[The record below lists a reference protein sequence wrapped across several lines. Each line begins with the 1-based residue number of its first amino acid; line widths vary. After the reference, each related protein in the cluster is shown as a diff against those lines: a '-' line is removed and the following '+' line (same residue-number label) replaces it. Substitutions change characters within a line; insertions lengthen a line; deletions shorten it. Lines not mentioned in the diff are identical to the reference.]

1 MENAVASRCCGRPK
15 TTGTRRQSG
24 NASSRR
30 TAASRPHP
38 ERSAAG
44 GLMPAGSVVRR
55 QQLQCSKGIAMDTVT
70 AISERRLEAVPTAAG
85 PASTKMLTVTATY
98 LLSEDGRKASLLDGG
113 DGKAVQQLSLQVPAN
128 RLHLVT
134 VDAHGVAR
142 LKLKPQYRLD
152 GDNGTV
158 RVDAAPTYDAPP
170 EVEELFREAARNH
183 QLERAY
189 HAERQTAKVK
199 RREADQERRAAI
211 AKAFLADP
219 ARRALVHPTPSP
231 KRCLLETEEG
241 RVFFDAD
248 TDVAPARDVPA
259 EAHRRFR
266 ADLRAKRECNLKTR
280 SQQLAQHEEK
290 KRFAAEWIA
299 THGTADQQARQAAGV
314 LPLEEVVEA
323 MTDYAFAAI
332 AERQR
337 YVPDGVQR
345 LQELLKERRTET
357 RPISRDSVLVR
368 IDTAETMTAAQ
379 WALINEFRMLLPEA
393 TIALRSHNIASKTD
407 ASLSIGPFFGVLVT
421 QRVGPFTIRREY
433 AAPEST
439 NRE

>member
-1 MENAVASRCCGRPK
+1 
-15 TTGTRRQSG
+15 
-24 NASSRR
+24 
-30 TAASRPHP
+30 
-38 ERSAAG
+38 
-44 GLMPAGSVVRR
+44 
-55 QQLQCSKGIAMDTVT
+55 MDTVT
-70 AISERRLEAVPTAAG
+70 AISERRFEAVPTAAG
-85 PASTKMLTVTATY
+85 PASAKMLTVTATY
-98 LLSEDGRKASLLDGG
+98 LLSEEGRKASLLDGG

-152 GDNGTV
+152 GDNGII

-211 AKAFLADP
+211 AKTFLADP

-241 RVFFDAD
+241 RIFFDAD

-266 ADLRAKRECNLKTR
+266 IDLRAKRESNLKTR
-280 SQQLAQHEEK
+280 AEQLAQHEEK
-290 KRFAAEWIA
+290 KRFVAEWIA
-299 THGTADQQARQAAGV
+299 THGTADQQARQAAAV

-323 MTDYAFAAI
+323 MTDYAFAAL
-332 AERQR
+332 AERQH
-337 YVPDGVQR
+337 YVPDGVRR
-345 LQELLKERRTET
+345 LQELLKGRRTE
-357 RPISRDSVLVR
+357 P
-368 IDTAETMTAAQ
+368 
-379 WALINEFRMLLPEA
+379 P
-393 TIALRSHNIASKTD
+393 
-407 ASLSIGPFFGVLVT
+407 
-421 QRVGPFTIRREY
+421 
-433 AAPEST
+433 
-439 NRE
+439 

>member
-1 MENAVASRCCGRPK
+1 
-15 TTGTRRQSG
+15 
-24 NASSRR
+24 
-30 TAASRPHP
+30 
-38 ERSAAG
+38 
-44 GLMPAGSVVRR
+44 
-55 QQLQCSKGIAMDTVT
+55 MDTVT

-98 LLSEDGRKASLLDGG
+98 LLSEEGRKASLLDGG

-152 GDNGTV
+152 GDNGIV

-219 ARRALVHPTPSP
+219 GRRALVHPTPSP
-231 KRCLLETEEG
+231 KRCLVETEGG
-241 RVFFDAD
+241 RIFFDAD

-266 ADLRAKRECNLKTR
+266 ADLRAKREWNLKTR
-280 SQQLAQHEEK
+280 AQQLAQHEEK

-357 RPISRDSVLVR
+357 RLISRDSVLVR
-368 IDTAETMTAAQ
+368 SDTAETMTASQ